1 MALQTMPPASTLDG
15 ARVLRFAA
23 LNGIQPSGKAVVLM
37 NGAPIAPPSA
47 LAVCQY
53 EGESDVYVFHCAA
66 DWSVLGAAH
75 FESLQ
80 SALTSAEHGFPGVS
94 AKWVDRG

>member
-1 MALQTMPPASTLDG
+1 VELMANSSFSADAHKCRCRAVC
-15 ARVLRFAA
+15 ARGLT
-23 LNGIQPSGKAVVLM
+23 
-37 NGAPIAPPSA
+37 PIALPSA

-53 EGESDVYVFHCAA
+53 EGESNVYLFHCAE

-80 SALTSAEHGFPGVS
+80 SALASAEHGFPGVMIM
-94 AKWVDRG
+94 